1 MLREFVDRNGR
12 VWEVWDTHPERA
24 DAGDGGSALTRYMAA
39 QPDTDGG
46 RPTSVRRQYEMGWLT
61 FASGTD
67 RRRLSPIP
75 DDWQHADAATLERYL
90 GGAPDIALTSNGK
103 TERRRAPGGPTDRP

>member
-1 MLREFVDRNGR
+1 MLREFVDRNRR

-39 QPDTDGG
+39 QPETADG
-46 RPTSVRRQYEMGWLT
+46 RPTSVRRQYESGWLT
-61 FASGTD
+61 FASDND

-75 DDWQHADAATLERYL
+75 DGWQHADAATLEKYL
-90 GGAPDIALTSNGK
+90 DGAHDIPHPSNAK
-103 TERRRAPGGPTDRP
+103 TTEKRAPGGTADQP